1 MLLSVLFI
9 CHMKFYALFPYF
21 SSIWIFTHCCQ
32 WCVKAFN
39 WSYGNSVSFAFMC
52 LHDLLFVYML
62 ILVTFSYKVFLDLKC
77 ILSDTRVAVL
87 IFFSIFLLIVTDK
100 IYFWEDKDGVQM
112 EVILQISKY
121 KTMTLRINR
130 YALSFFK

>member
-1 MLLSVLFI
+1 
-9 CHMKFYALFPYF
+9 
-21 SSIWIFTHCCQ
+21 
-32 WCVKAFN
+32 
-39 WSYGNSVSFAFMC
+39 MC